1 MDNVVVTAPK
11 MSAEDL
17 RSRQNMQKFLIGAFA
32 ALSPFCV
39 SVAEAGENRS
49 LGWGRLFTNDILGD
63 GEDRWRTGGYSISNI
78 RGKDWSGSRPTTM
91 GEVIEYRLRTEV
103 IAPESIFSPDPLDR
117 RYAGI
122 VTFGAHTHWQ
132 RNDIEMNLGVDLVI
146 AGPQTKMSDLH
157 EELHD
162 LVGGPTP
169 RVDNAS
175 IDNIIMPTLI
185 FEAAK
190 PFKTSEEV
198 VFRPFVELQA
208 GIETLARI
216 GGDVTF
222 GSFGNRGLR
231 LRDQISGQRYT
242 GIYDDSSTGLSF
254 MAGADVAYIAD
265 SHYLDTPGIVKE
277 DFRARV
283 RVGVTHEWEL
293 GAFFY
298 GATYLSPEFEAQSTG
313 QVVGS
318 INARFQF

>member
-1 MDNVVVTAPK
+1 
-11 MSAEDL
+11 
-17 RSRQNMQKFLIGAFA
+17 MQKYLFGA
-32 ALSPFCV
+32 ALALTSFCAV
-39 SVAEAGENRS
+39 VAQAGENRS
-49 LGWGRLFTNDILGD
+49 LGWGRIFTNDILGD

-78 RGKDWSGSRPTTM
+78 RGNNWTGTLPSTM
-91 GEVIEYRLRTEV
+91 GKVIEYRLRTEI
-103 IAPESIFSPDPLDR
+103 IAPENIFNPDPNDR

-122 VTFGAHTHWQ
+122 VTFGAHTYFQ
-132 RNDIEMNLGVDLVI
+132 RGDIEMNLGVDLVI
-146 AGPQTKMSDLH
+146 AGPQTKMDDLQ

-175 IDNIIMPTLI
+175 IDNIIIPTLI

-190 PFKTSEEV
+190 SFRPSERV
-198 VFRPFVELQA
+198 VYRPFVEVQA
-208 GIETLARI
+208 GVETFARI

-222 GSFGNRGLR
+222 GSFGTNGLR
-231 LRDQISGQRYT
+231 LRDQISGHRYT
-242 GIYDDSSTGLSF
+242 GIYDNASRGFSF
-254 MAGADVAYIAD
+254 MAGADFTYVTN

-283 RVGVTHEWEL
+283 RLGIIREWER
-293 GAFFY
+293 GAIFY
-298 GATYLSPEFEAQSTG
+298 GATYLSPEFEAQQRG